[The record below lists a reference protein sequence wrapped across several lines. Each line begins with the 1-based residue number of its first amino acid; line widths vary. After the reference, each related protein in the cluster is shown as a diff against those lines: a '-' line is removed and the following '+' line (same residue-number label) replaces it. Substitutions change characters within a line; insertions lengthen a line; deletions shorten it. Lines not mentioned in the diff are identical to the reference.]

1 MANIAKEIR
10 VGIIDDHVLL
20 REGLSAVLQ
29 RTGRYDI
36 VFEGETANDAV
47 AFVEKHHPDVILLD
61 LGIEG
66 GGLEALRKIKDR
78 NSDVFC
84 VVLTSCDDPLK
95 AMAALS
101 MGAEGY
107 ILKGIKSDDL
117 LQALEGILARKTYV
131 SPDFAMRLVSAV
143 NLQKSVEKPKC
154 ALNHR
159 EEQVITAVQ
168 HGLTNRE
175 VANQLKLSE
184 QTVKFYMSSAMQ
196 KLGVRNRVSAVQEY
210 QRQMAQGE

>member
-1 MANIAKEIR
+1 
-10 VGIIDDHVLL
+10 
-20 REGLSAVLQ
+20 
-29 RTGRYDI
+29 
-36 VFEGETANDAV
+36 
-47 AFVEKHHPDVILLD
+47 
-61 LGIEG
+61 
-66 GGLEALRKIKDR
+66 
-78 NSDVFC
+78 
-84 VVLTSCDDPLK
+84 
-95 AMAALS
+95 
-101 MGAEGY
+101 
-107 ILKGIKSDDL
+107 
-117 LQALEGILARKTYV
+117 
-131 SPDFAMRLVSAV
+131 MRLVSAV
-143 NLQKSVEKPKC
+143 NLQKGVEKPKC